1 METRLKDKTPFKSGY
16 ASLIGKP
23 NVGKSTLLNQLVMQ
37 KIAAMSAKPQT
48 TRNKITGVVH
58 LPGGQIILVDTPGIH
73 KSTTKLNQVMV
84 KASFSTYRDVDLI
97 LLLID
102 ASNGFSSEDEYVLE
116 SMRGVETPKILI
128 INKIDL
134 LPKLELL
141 GLMNR
146 MHEMSVFKEIVP
158 ISALKKD
165 GLDLLAALILKYL
178 PEGPQYFPE
187 SMITDCPEEFLI
199 SEIIREKIINQTH
212 FEVPYAV
219 AVVVESVRENEKG
232 GLFIEATIYAERA
245 SQKKILIGE
254 KGSMLKSVGS
264 LARKEI
270 EKRFAA
276 KVYLN
281 LFVKIKTHWRDDD
294 RYIREFGYF
303 ND

>member
-1 METRLKDKTPFKSGY
+1 
-16 ASLIGKP
+16 
-23 NVGKSTLLNQLVMQ
+23 
-37 KIAAMSAKPQT
+37 MSSKPQT

-73 KSTTKLNQVMV
+73 KSTTKLNRVMV
-84 KASFSTYRDVDLI
+84 KASFSTYNDVDLI

-102 ASNGFSSEDEYVLE
+102 ASIGFSPEDEYVLE

-134 LPKLELL
+134 LPKPELL

-146 MHEMSVFKEIVP
+146 MNEKSVFEEIIP

-165 GLDLLAALILKYL
+165 GLELLTSLILKYL
-178 PEGPQYFPE
+178 PQGPQYFPE
-187 SMITDCPEEFLI
+187 NMITDCPEDFLI
-199 SEIIREKIINQTH
+199 AEIIREKIINQTH
-212 FEVPYAV
+212 FEVPYSV
-219 AVVVESVRENEKG
+219 AVVVEQIAETKKG
-232 GLFIEATIYAERA
+232 GLVIDATVYTERG

-254 KGSMLKSVGS
+254 KGAMLKKVGS
-264 LARKEI
+264 QARKEI
-270 EKRFAA
+270 EKRFAV

-281 LFVKIKTHWRDDD
+281 LFVKIKTHWRDND

-303 ND
+303 HD

>member
-1 METRLKDKTPFKSGY
+1 MTKAEVPFKSGY

-23 NVGKSTLLNQLVMQ
+23 NVGKSTLLNRLVAR

-58 LPGGQIILVDTPGIH
+58 LPGGQIVLVDTPGIH
-73 KSTTKLNQVMV
+73 ESSTKLNRVMV
-84 KASFSTYRDVDLI
+84 KASFSTYNDVDLI
-97 LLLID
+97 LFLID
-102 ASNGFSSEDEYVLE
+102 ASQGFSSDDEYVLQ
-116 SMRGVETPKILI
+116 SMRGVTTTKILI
-128 INKIDL
+128 LNKIDL

-141 GLMNR
+141 GLMDK
-146 MHEMSVFKEIVP
+146 MHKRALFEEIIP

-165 GLDLLAALILKYL
+165 GLDLLVPLILKYL

-187 SMITDCPEEFLI
+187 TMITDCPEDFLI
-199 SEIIREKIINQTH
+199 AEIIREKIINQTH

-219 AVVVESVRENEKG
+219 AVVVEQVEESKSDV
-232 GLFIEATIYAERA
+232 LVIDATIYTERN

-254 KGSMLKSVGS
+254 KGAMLKTVGS

-270 EKRFAA
+270 EKRFAI

-281 LFVKIKTHWRDDD
+281 LFVKVKSHWRDND
-294 RYIREFGYF
+294 RYIREFGYL
-303 ND
+303 